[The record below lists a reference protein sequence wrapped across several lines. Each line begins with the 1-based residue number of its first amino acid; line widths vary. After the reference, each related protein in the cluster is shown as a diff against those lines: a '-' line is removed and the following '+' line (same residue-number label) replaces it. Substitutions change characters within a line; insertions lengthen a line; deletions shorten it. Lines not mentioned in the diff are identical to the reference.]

1 MHESALLE
9 AVENLT
15 DEIRLLREDLRPELK
30 QTAMMQHQKLLHQNC
45 LESLK
50 SRRKL
55 LNGCQK

>member
-1 MHESALLE
+1 MPDDLLK
-9 AVENLT
+9 AVQLLT

-30 QTAMMQHQKLLHQNC
+30 QTALMQHQKLLQQNC

-55 LNGCQK
+55 LNRNQK